1 MGSNGDRHFF
11 PLTSLQIGDMQSY
24 LSKLT
29 LFLPPESKNFFVL
42 VDNRPWLID
51 QDKRTAYLWQLM
63 VTKSRLSPFANT
75 RSKRERK
82 VSGRKL
88 DFTSTHRSNPIKLR
102 RLHRWFTLIDAATCQ
117 KRVLLPVKK
126 LTESFFLNKDLHRI
140 LYGFIVFEVAWN
152 HVRGINYLNELQTD
166 TCMALEVKLMK
177 RWEFDSIE
185 QALNCISS
193 WYSGTSYESVILQEY
208 LADVGNIGDVF
219 YDAQDDISSFSF
231 HNSSD
236 NEIQNDKLTYYRSID
251 FTGFDIDDT
260 TCYNYTPPAFG
271 PYKKR
276 KIMTV
281 GAEVDEMI
289 EVYDEV
295 VCCSMSALRLH
306 SPNCDH
312 VWLNFEP
319 TTYKDGFVLFK
330 FNDHDLPFMLKD
342 IIMSDL
348 RLLTLLECGLP
359 SWVIFFQS
367 YPVFSQIYRP
377 WMCPLARALYV
388 IISVVTVVIGF
399 YDLYKNVPLLK
410 ATASGLFGPFFD
422 WIESWEMISRLRYLG
437 TMLFLHNFEKAIKWF
452 LMATRAARSFVS
464 ILTKPVAAPLT
475 ELLELV
481 IPIWNICFETIE
493 RLGSVVWA
501 LLESS
506 YSVVLGLLQMILW
519 PFCLLCSTISSF
531 ATLIIYPILWVFWEI
546 FIAPV
551 RLISAMVNFI
561 LMISCNLYFLMRD
574 TWSSTSALFQFT
586 PTFQATE
593 VSSEASMWR
602 SLWNDLF
609 SQIFRALRS
618 ILNGFVAFFTTCNRH
633 RLSIY
638 NHIQDL
644 FLRFSNV
651 RNSKF
656 AYAWKKNL
664 DESHMAGSSKA
675 TPKQSLRPKEK
686 SYRRRSAIK
695 QRDMR

>member
-1 MGSNGDRHFF
+1 MGSCGDRHFF

-24 LSKLT
+24 LSTLT
-29 LFLPPESKNFFVL
+29 LFLPPESKNFLVL

-51 QDKRTAYLWQLM
+51 KDKRTAYLWQLM

-82 VSGRKL
+82 ISVRKL
-88 DFTSTHRSNPIKLR
+88 DFPNNHRFIPMKLR
-102 RLHRWFTLIDAATCQ
+102 RIHRWFTLIDAATYQ
-117 KRVLLPVKK
+117 KRVLLPVEK
-126 LTESFFLNKDLHRI
+126 LKESICLNKELQHI

-185 QALNCISS
+185 HALNCISS
-193 WYSGTSYESVILQEY
+193 WHSGTNYERVILQDH

-219 YDAQDDISSFSF
+219 YDAQEDISSFSI
-231 HNSSD
+231 HNSND
-236 NEIQNDKLTYYRSID
+236 VEIQDDKLSYYR
-251 FTGFDIDDT
+251 FFDSSCLDNHDT
-260 TCYNYTPPAFG
+260 TNYTYTPPAFG

-276 KIMTV
+276 KIMKV
-281 GAEVDEMI
+281 GDEVDEMT
-289 EVYDEV
+289 EAYDEV
-295 VCCSMSALRLH
+295 ICCSSSALKPH
-306 SPNCDH
+306 SPNCDY
-312 VWLNFEP
+312 VGLNIEP
-319 TTYKDGFVLFK
+319 TTYKDGLILFK
-330 FNDHDLPFMLKD
+330 FNDHDLPFKLKD
-342 IIMSDL
+342 IIMPDL
-348 RLLTLLECGLP
+348 RLLTLLEYGLP

-367 YPVFSQIYRP
+367 YPVFCKIYRP

-410 ATASGLFGPFFD
+410 ATASGLFGPLFN
-422 WIESWEMISRLRYLG
+422 WIESWEMISRLKYLG

-464 ILTKPVAAPLT
+464 ILTRPIAAPLI
-475 ELLELV
+475 ELLELG
-481 IPIWNICFETIE
+481 IPIWNICLETIE
-493 RLGSVVWA
+493 GLGLVIWD

-506 YSVVLGLLQMILW
+506 YHVISALLQMILW
-519 PFCLLCSTISSF
+519 PFWLLCSTISSF
-531 ATLIIYPILWVFWEI
+531 ASLIICPMVWIFWEI

-551 RLISAMVNFI
+551 RLISGMVNFI
-561 LMISCNLYFLMRD
+561 VMISCNLYFLMRD
-574 TWSSTSALFQFT
+574 TWSSMCTLFQFST
-586 PTFQATE
+586 AIQATE
-593 VSSEASMWR
+593 VTSEASMWR

-618 ILNGFVAFFTTCNRH
+618 ILYGFVAFFTTCNRH

-638 NHIQDL
+638 NHIQEL

-651 RNSKF
+651 TNSNLTRTRKKSSDENHATMPTPFPLTF
-656 AYAWKKNL
+656 AH
-664 DESHMAGSSKA
+664 E
-675 TPKQSLRPKEK
+675 SLRFLWLRFS
-686 SYRRRSAIK
+686 SYY
-695 QRDMR
+695 

>member
-1 MGSNGDRHFF
+1 MSTSGDRHFF

-24 LSKLT
+24 LSTLT
-29 LFLPPESKNFFVL
+29 LFLAPESNKFFVL

-75 RSKRERK
+75 RLKREQK
-82 VSGRKL
+82 ISGRKL
-88 DFTSTHRSNPIKLR
+88 DFANSHRSNPIKLR
-102 RLHRWFTLIDAATCQ
+102 KLNKWFTVIDAATCQ

-126 LTESFFLNKDLHRI
+126 LKESFFLNKELHRI
-140 LYGFIVFEVAWN
+140 LYGFIIFEVAWN

-193 WYSGTSYESVILQEY
+193 WYSGTNHERAILHNY
-208 LADVGNIGDVF
+208 LADIGDVF
-219 YDAQDDISSFSF
+219 YDVQEDISSLSF
-231 HNSSD
+231 HNLSD
-236 NEIQNDKLTYYRSID
+236 DESQEDKLSCYVGSTSL
-251 FTGFDIDDT
+251 DIDAST
-260 TCYNYTPPAFG
+260 SYTYIPPTCG

-276 KIMTV
+276 KIMKV
-281 GAEVDEMI
+281 SAEVDEAI
-289 EVYDEV
+289 EVYGEV
-295 VCCSMSALRLH
+295 ICCSRSALQPH
-306 SPNCDH
+306 SPNYDNAG
-312 VWLNFEP
+312 LNFEP
-319 TTYKDGFVLFK
+319 TTYKDGLVLFK
-330 FNDHDLPFMLKD
+330 FNDHDLPFKLKD

-348 RLLTLLECGLP
+348 RLLTLLEYGLP

-410 ATASGLFGPFFD
+410 ATASGLFGPLFD
-422 WIESWEMISRLRYLG
+422 WIESWEMISRLKYLG

-452 LMATRAARSFVS
+452 LMATRAVRSFVS
-464 ILTKPVAAPLT
+464 ILTRPVAAPLM
-475 ELLELV
+475 ELWELV

-493 RLGSVVWA
+493 NLGSVVWV

-506 YSVVLGLLQMILW
+506 YTVVLGLLQMLLW
-519 PFCLLCSTISSF
+519 PFWLLCSTISSF
-531 ATLIIYPILWVFWEI
+531 ATLIICPILWTFWEI

-551 RLISAMVNFI
+551 RLVSAMVNFVV
-561 LMISCNLYFLMRD
+561 MVFCNLYFVMRD
-574 TWSSTSALFQFT
+574 TWSSISALFQFT

-593 VSSEASMWR
+593 VASEASMWR

-609 SQIFRALRS
+609 SQVFRALRS
-618 ILNGFVAFFTTCNRH
+618 ILYGFVAFFTTCNRH

-638 NHIQDL
+638 NHFQEL
-644 FLRFSNV
+644 LVHFSNV
-651 RNSKF
+651 RNAKL
-656 AYAWKKNL
+656 AHAWKKSL
-664 DESHMAGSSKA
+664 DENHKDGSSKSTA
-675 TPKQSLRPKEK
+675 KQSLRPKEK
-686 SYRRRSAIK
+686 SYRRRSTIK

>member
-1 MGSNGDRHFF
+1 MGSSGDRHFF

-24 LSKLT
+24 LSTLT
-29 LFLPPESKNFFVL
+29 LFLAPESNNFFVL

-82 VSGRKL
+82 ISGRKL
-88 DFTSTHRSNPIKLR
+88 DFTNSHRSNPIKLR
-102 RLHRWFTLIDAATCQ
+102 RFHRWFTLIDAATCQ

-126 LTESFFLNKDLHRI
+126 LTESFFLNKELHHI

-185 QALNCISS
+185 HALNCISS
-193 WYSGTSYESVILQEY
+193 WYSGTNYERVILQDY

-219 YDAQDDISSFSF
+219 YDAHEDISSFSF

-236 NEIQNDKLTYYRSID
+236 DEIQEDKLSYYRSMD
-251 FTGFDIDDT
+251 STCLDIDGT
-260 TCYNYTPPAFG
+260 TSCTHTPPAFG

-276 KIMTV
+276 KIMKVST
-281 GAEVDEMI
+281 EVDEMI
-289 EVYDEV
+289 EVYGEV
-295 VCCSMSALRLH
+295 ICCSRSALRPH
-306 SPNCDH
+306 S
-312 VWLNFEP
+312 P
-319 TTYKDGFVLFK
+319 TTYKDGLVLFK
-330 FNDHDLPFMLKD
+330 FNDHDLPFKLKD

-348 RLLTLLECGLP
+348 RLLTLLEYGLP

-410 ATASGLFGPFFD
+410 ATASGLFGPLFD
-422 WIESWEMISRLRYLG
+422 WIESWEMISRLKYLG

-464 ILTKPVAAPLT
+464 ILTRPVAEPLM

-481 IPIWNICFETIE
+481 IPVWHICFETIE
-493 RLGSVVWA
+493 KLGSVVWD

-506 YSVVLGLLQMILW
+506 YSVVLGLLEMILW
-519 PFCLLCSTISSF
+519 PFWFLCSTISSF
-531 ATLIIYPILWVFWEI
+531 ATLIICPILWTLWEI

-551 RLISAMVNFI
+551 RLISATVNFI
-561 LMISCNLYFLMRD
+561 VMVFCNIYFLMRD
-574 TWSSTSALFQFT
+574 TWSSISALFEFT

-593 VSSEASMWR
+593 VTSEASMWR

-609 SQIFRALRS
+609 SQVFRALRS
-618 ILNGFVAFFTTCNRH
+618 ILYGFVAFFTTCNRH

-638 NHIQDL
+638 NHIQEL

-651 RNSKF
+651 RNSKLGH
-656 AYAWKKNL
+656 AWKKSL
-664 DESHMAGSSKA
+664 DESHVAGSSKSS
-675 TPKQSLRPKEK
+675 PKQSLRPKETLH
-686 SYRRRSAIK
+686 RRRNTIK
-695 QRDMR
+695 QRDMK